1 MLTHSLDGSAI
12 NRIFSKSRCW
22 KWKAR
27 ALWRTVTI
35 SSKIGPLS
43 VPKWGNPAPRS
54 KIFISKP
61 KVIRT
66 FAAARALRINFRIC
80 MCNYEKNYDLN
91 LLRIKNILRILK
103 KNLRDGNFD
112 HFYIFNWI
120 SEIKGD
126 TDDVHIIVFRRF
138 E

>member
-1 MLTHSLDGSAI
+1 ME
-12 NRIFSKSRCW
+12 RK
-22 KWKAR
+22 
-27 ALWRTVTI
+27 
-35 SSKIGPLS
+35 
-43 VPKWGNPAPRS
+43 
-54 KIFISKP
+54 
-61 KVIRT
+61 
-66 FAAARALRINFRIC
+66 
-80 MCNYEKNYDLN
+80 YDQN
-91 LLRIKNILRILK
+91 WFRIKNILRILK